1 VTIDP
6 SVVDIWIGEAR
17 VVSGGVIEPAYFEPG
32 GDDAARVEMKKP
44 EVRLRVSLGDGPG
57 ASRSLGC
64 DLSYEYVRINGE
76 YTT

>member
-1 VTIDP
+1 M
-6 SVVDIWIGEAR
+6 
-17 VVSGGVIEPAYFEPG
+17 SGGVIQPAYFEPG
-32 GDDAARVEMKKP
+32 GDDAAARGDE
-44 EVRLRVSLGDGPG
+44 EARGRLRVSLGDGPG